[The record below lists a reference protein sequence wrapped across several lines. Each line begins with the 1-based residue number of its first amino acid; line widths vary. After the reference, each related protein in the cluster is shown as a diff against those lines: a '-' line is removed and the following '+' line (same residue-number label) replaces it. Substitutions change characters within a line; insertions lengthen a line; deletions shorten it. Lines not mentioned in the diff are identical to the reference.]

1 MYCRQC
7 EVDMLDKE
15 AKEMERNLKNLQ
27 ARMQQQSI
35 EDEAVPKFGGSRWK
49 SARPD
54 RGTVKSYTKDIQDKH
69 RQKSSAEI
77 PSQGS
82 QSAPHVATQ
91 KEIRPTDFRGRG
103 CILILLCKISI

>member
-1 MYCRQC
+1 
-7 EVDMLDKE
+7 MLDKE

-35 EDEAVPKFGGSRWK
+35 EDDAVPKFGGSRWK

-54 RGTVKSYTKDIQDKH
+54 KGTVKSYTKDIQDKH

-82 QSAPHVATQ
+82 HSVPQVATQ
-91 KEIRPTDFRGRG
+91 KEVCPSYFRGRG
-103 CILILLCKISI
+103 CFLIVLWEI